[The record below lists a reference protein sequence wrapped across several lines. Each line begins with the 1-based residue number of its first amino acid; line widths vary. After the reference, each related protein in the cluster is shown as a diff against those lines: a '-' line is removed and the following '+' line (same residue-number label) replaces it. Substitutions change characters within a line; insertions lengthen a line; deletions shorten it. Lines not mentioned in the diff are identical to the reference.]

1 MKALAASGLSYTYPA
16 GPKALCGVDIEVE
29 AGEMVGVIG
38 PNGAGKSTLAKA
50 VVGLLRI
57 AQGHV
62 YLDDREVTG
71 MPPHRVVRLGIGY
84 LPQLANI
91 FAEMTVAENMEM
103 GAFTYT
109 GDVRR
114 RTEEV
119 TDLFPD
125 LRGVLRKKA
134 SQLSGGQ
141 QRMVA
146 LARALMVEP
155 KVIILDEP
163 TAGLSPLYA
172 ERVWEHIARVRD
184 AGVGMLVVEQ
194 NARMA
199 MEHADHVFV
208 LANGRNVLSGPA
220 SELAG
225 KDEVAALLVG

>member
-1 MKALAASGLSYTYPA
+1 VGHLRAEGIVVGYGGPPIVQDAGVWVDSGRIA
-16 GPKALCGVDIEVE
+16 
-29 AGEMVGVIG
+29 VILG

-71 MPPHRVVRLGIGY
+71 SPPHRLVRLGIGY

-91 FAEMTVAENMEM
+91 FAEMTVAENLEM

-109 GDVRR
+109 GDIRR
-114 RTEEV
+114 RMDEV
-119 TDLFPD
+119 VDLFPD
-125 LRGVLRKKA
+125 LRGVMRKKA

-163 TAGLSPLYA
+163 TAGLSPRYA
-172 ERVWEHIARVRD
+172 ERVWEHITRVRD

-208 LANGRNVLSGPA
+208 LANGRNALSGPA